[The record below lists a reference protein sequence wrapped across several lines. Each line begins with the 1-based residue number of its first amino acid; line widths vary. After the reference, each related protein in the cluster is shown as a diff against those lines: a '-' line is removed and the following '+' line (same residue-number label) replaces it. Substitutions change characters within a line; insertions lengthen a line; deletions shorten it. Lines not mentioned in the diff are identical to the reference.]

1 MQRVWRVILM
11 SLVALLSF
19 FYAVVFLTPCK
30 GTALPSAETGKIC
43 ARVQDVVY
51 IISIDNR
58 GIDVG
63 VSTPS

>member
-1 MQRVWRVILM
+1 M
-11 SLVALLSF
+11 
-19 FYAVVFLTPCK
+19 
-30 GTALPSAETGKIC
+30 PSAETRKFS
-43 ARVQDVVY
+43 ARAQDVAY